1 MQVIAVGA
9 RNLDKA
15 KEFAAKFEIP
25 KSYGSYDELAK
36 DPAIDVIY
44 VGSVCFTHLE
54 VCKMLLK
61 HNKHV
66 LCEKP
71 LAMDVK
77 ETEEILNLAKEKGT
91 FFMEAIWSRTLP
103 AYLKLKEELK
113 SESIGKV
120 YSLNSDFSVK
130 FEGFAAKRVA
140 KRTFD
145 INDTMIYW

>member
-25 KSYGSYDELAK
+25 KACGSYDELAK
-36 DPAIDVIY
+36 DPEIDVVY

-54 VCKMLLK
+54 VCKMLLN

-103 AYLKLKEELK
+103 VYLKLKEELK
-113 SESIGKV
+113 SGTIGKV

-130 FEGFAAKRVA
+130 FEGFAAERVA

-145 INDTMIYW
+145 INDTMIY

>member
-1 MQVIAVGA
+1 MGA

-25 KSYGSYDELAK
+25 KAYGSYDELAK
-36 DPAIDVIY
+36 DPDIDVVY

-54 VCKMLLK
+54 VCKMLLN
-61 HNKHV
+61 HNKHI

-113 SESIGKV
+113 SGSIGTI
-120 YSLNSDFSVK
+120 YSLNSDFGVK
-130 FEGFAAKRVA
+130 FEGFAAERVA